1 MRAVTRP
8 LSAYADGPVD
18 LNDIAGGDGV
28 LFVRNAVGV
37 AGRGVAATVPVDD
50 VVAFLADLDHD
61 STVPGAGP
69 VALGGVPF
77 VPGSPADVVVPA
89 VQFRKDAAGMTTVTL
104 VGDVDEEIVHDALRR
119 RDPANPTA
127 ASWSI
132 RPAVDVDH
140 YLAAVAAARDAVR
153 AGELTKAVIARP
165 IVVQSSDTIDVHA
178 VLRRLRASFGS
189 SYRYSI
195 DGFIGASPE
204 LLVEVDGPVVRSHP
218 LAGTA
223 PRTGDVDNDARIAA
237 ELIASTKNQIEHRV
251 VIDVV
256 HDTLL
261 PWASYLDWEP
271 DPSIVT
277 VANVQHLGT
286 RMEGMLSQP
295 GPSVI
300 ELVRGALAHPGTRR
314 PSARRGDRAD
324 PTRRGLRARP
334 LRRRRRLGRR
344 CRQWHLGCRDPLR
357 RTVRRSP
364 VRAPGRRRRH
374 RRRQRSPR
382 RARRD
387 PGQVPGHAQRHRPPV
402 AQLHLG
408 LHLPPSDE
416 RTDRIA
422 PLASSHG
429 QVSAQR

>member
-28 LFVRNAVGV
+28 LFVRNAIGV

-50 VVAFLADLDHD
+50 ASAFLADLDHD

-69 VALGGVPF
+69 VALGCVPF

-104 VGDVDEEIVHDALRR
+104 VGDCDGELVREALRP
-119 RDPANPTA
+119 RDPAIATA

-132 RPAVDVDH
+132 RPAVDVDD
-140 YLAAVAAARDAVR
+140 YLLAVAAARDAVR

-165 IVVQSSDTIDVHA
+165 IVVESSEAIDVHA

-189 SYRYSI
+189 SYRYSVN
-195 DGFIGASPE
+195 GFIGASPE
-204 LLVEVDGPVVRSHP
+204 LLVEIDGPVVRSHP

-223 PRTGDVDNDARIAA
+223 PRTGDIDNDARIAA

-300 ELVRGALAHPGTRR
+300 ELVRALSPTPALGGHPRDAAIDLIQRVEGFERGRYGGAVGWVDASGNGTWAVAIRCAELSDDRR
-314 PSARRGDRAD
+314 SARLVAGGGIVAD
-324 PTRRGLRARP
+324 SDPHAELAETQAKFQAMLSAIVRP
-334 LRRRRRLGRR
+334 
-344 CRQWHLGCRDPLR
+344 
-357 RTVRRSP
+357 
-364 VRAPGRRRRH
+364 
-374 RRRQRSPR
+374 
-382 RARRD
+382 
-387 PGQVPGHAQRHRPPV
+387 
-402 AQLHLG
+402 
-408 LHLPPSDE
+408 
-416 RTDRIA
+416 
-422 PLASSHG
+422 
-429 QVSAQR
+429 

>member
-8 LSAYADGPVD
+8 LSDFVDGPID

-28 LFVRNAVGV
+28 LFVRNAVGL
-37 AGRGVAATVPVDD
+37 AGRGVAATVAVDEAAD
-50 VVAFLADLDHD
+50 FLATLDHE
-61 STVPGAGP
+61 STVPGVGP
-69 VALGGVPF
+69 IAVGCVPF
-77 VPGSPADVVVPA
+77 VPGSPAELVVPA
-89 VQFRKDAAGMTTVTL
+89 VQVRKDHDGATTVTVIGEL
-104 VGDVDEEIVHDALRR
+104 TEEAVAAALTPRSPR
-119 RDPANPTA
+119 PASA
-127 ASWSI
+127 ATWSI
-132 RPAVDVDH
+132 QPEVPVES

-153 AGELTKAVIARP
+153 AGDLTKAVIARP
-165 IVVQSSDTIDVHA
+165 IRVTSSEEIDVHA

-204 LLVEVDGPVVRSHP
+204 LLVEVDEAVVRSHP

-237 ELIASTKNQIEHRV
+237 DLIASTKDQIEHRV

-271 DPSIVT
+271 EPSIVT

-300 ELVRGALAHPGTRR
+300 ELVRALSPTPALGGHPRDAAIELIQRVEGFERGRYGGAVGWVDAHGNGTWAVAIRCAEVSDDRR
-314 PSARRGDRAD
+314 SARLVAGGGIVAD
-324 PTRRGLRARP
+324 SDPIAELAETQAKFQAMLSAIVRP
-334 LRRRRRLGRR
+334 
-344 CRQWHLGCRDPLR
+344 
-357 RTVRRSP
+357 
-364 VRAPGRRRRH
+364 
-374 RRRQRSPR
+374 
-382 RARRD
+382 
-387 PGQVPGHAQRHRPPV
+387 
-402 AQLHLG
+402 
-408 LHLPPSDE
+408 
-416 RTDRIA
+416 
-422 PLASSHG
+422 
-429 QVSAQR
+429 

>member
-1 MRAVTRP
+1 MKAVTRP

-28 LFVRNAVGV
+28 LFVRNAIGV
-37 AGRGVAATVPVDD
+37 AGRGVAASVPVDD
-50 VVAFLADLDHD
+50 AVAFLADLDHD
-61 STVPGAGP
+61 STVPGVGP
-69 VALGGVPF
+69 VALGCVPF

-89 VQFRKDAAGMTTVTL
+89 VQFRKDAAGVTTVTL
-104 VGDVDEEIVHDALRR
+104 VGDSDEGIVRDALRP
-119 RDPANPTA
+119 RDPAVATA

-132 RPAVDVDH
+132 RPAVDVDD

-165 IVVQSSDTIDVHA
+165 IVVQSSDVIDVHA

-300 ELVRGALAHPGTRR
+300 ELVRALSPTPALGGHPRDAAIELIQRVEGFERGRYGGAVGWVDVTGNGTWAVAIRCAELSDDRR
-314 PSARRGDRAD
+314 SARLVAGGGIVAD
-324 PTRRGLRARP
+324 SDPHAELAETQAKFQAMLSAIVRP
-334 LRRRRRLGRR
+334 
-344 CRQWHLGCRDPLR
+344 
-357 RTVRRSP
+357 
-364 VRAPGRRRRH
+364 
-374 RRRQRSPR
+374 
-382 RARRD
+382 
-387 PGQVPGHAQRHRPPV
+387 
-402 AQLHLG
+402 
-408 LHLPPSDE
+408 
-416 RTDRIA
+416 
-422 PLASSHG
+422 
-429 QVSAQR
+429 